1 MWFTGLW
8 FAIDW
13 FLRLLCLQ
21 NQQKERFLYIT
32 ASGGDSKLDFFYK
45 HFLLFPRNHEMEN
58 SYNFLIL
65 LPHVLCAREWEKKKD
80 RSSIMSYIKEKLVSD
95 ISLARQWPHEKK
107 MLAAL
112 CSNLLSQFTSCSYIL
127 RRPQN
132 FSKSPSYLLFYVVP
146 VKSKVEI
153 SQNFV
158 AFSEYMNF
166 MQGICSKIPFL
177 FWNYAKSLTLILFL
191 VITFNVINHA
201 NCNHVNILIL

>member
-107 MLAAL
+107 CWQLYVQTYFHNSHPVHIFWEGHKIFRNL
-112 CSNLLSQFTSCSYIL
+112 HLTFCS
-127 RRPQN
+127 
-132 FSKSPSYLLFYVVP
+132 
-146 VKSKVEI
+146 
-153 SQNFV
+153 
-158 AFSEYMNF
+158 M
-166 MQGICSKIPFL
+166 
-177 FWNYAKSLTLILFL
+177 
-191 VITFNVINHA
+191 
-201 NCNHVNILIL
+201 